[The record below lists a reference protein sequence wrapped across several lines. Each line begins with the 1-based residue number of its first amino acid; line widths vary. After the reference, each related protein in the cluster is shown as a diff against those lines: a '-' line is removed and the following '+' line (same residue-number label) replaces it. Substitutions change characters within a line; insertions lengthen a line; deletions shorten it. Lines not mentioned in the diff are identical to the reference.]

1 MSDASPE
8 QLALKPT
15 LPAAGR
21 GKLARVLREAASR
34 PPVPA
39 DITVDSPAFQR
50 LQRRVAAATI
60 IVPFLGTVAAV
71 AVAYVIPVTWLDI
84 GLLAVM
90 YVITTLGVTA
100 GFHRQFAHRSFKAK
114 PGLRVA
120 LGIAGSMA
128 AQGNLIYWVA
138 THRRHHQYSE
148 GEGDPHSPYVHD
160 GKPLSRLRGLWH
172 SHLGWMLDSQMTNT
186 VKFTKDLM
194 RDPAIRR
201 VNDLYPLWVV
211 LGLVLPA
218 ILGGVLSLSWAG
230 ALTGFLWGGMVR
242 MFLAHH
248 AMWTSGS
255 TAHLI
260 GTKPFATRDM
270 STNNALLALPNLGEA
285 WHNNHHAFPSSA
297 IFGLHW
303 WQIDIGGMFIRLCES
318 MGLAWDV
325 RKPTRE
331 MIANKKAGTIPAGPV
346 EAESW

>member
-1 MSDASPE
+1 MTDATDTP
-8 QLALKPT
+8 
-15 LPAAGR
+15 PAR
-21 GKLARVLREAASR
+21 ARFIPDER

-39 DITVDSPAFQR
+39 DITVNSPAFQK
-50 LQRRVAAATI
+50 LQKRVAAATI
-60 IVPFLGTVAAV
+60 ILPFLGTLIA
-71 AVAYVIPVTWLDI
+71 L
-84 GLLAVM
+84 GLLFWVPISAVDIALLLVM
-90 YVITTLGVTA
+90 YVATTLGVTV
-100 GFHRQFAHRSFKAK
+100 GFHRQFAHRSFKAA
-114 PGLRVA
+114 PALRVTLA
-120 LGIAGSMA
+120 ILGSMA

-160 GKPLSRLRGLWH
+160 GKLLSRLRGLWH

-201 VNDLYPLWVV
+201 VNDLYALWVV
-211 LGLVLPA
+211 LGLLLPA
-218 ILGGVLSLSWAG
+218 AIGGLLTMSWMG
-230 ALTGFLWGGMVR
+230 ALTGFLWGGVVR

-260 GTKPFATRDM
+260 GTRPFSTRDM
-270 STNNALLALPNLGEA
+270 STNNALLAVPNLGEA

-303 WQIDIGGMFIRLCES
+303 WQIDIGGMFIRLCAAL
-318 MGLAWDV
+318 GWAWDV
-325 RKPTRE
+325 RKPSKA
-331 MIANKKAGTIPAGPV
+331 MIADKKTGAAPPGPV
-346 EAESW
+346 EAQTW

>member
-1 MSDASPE
+1 MSTTTPE
-8 QLALKPT
+8 PET
-15 LPAAGR
+15 LR
-21 GKLARVLREAASR
+21 ARVLSEAATR
-34 PPVPA
+34 PPAPP
-39 DITVDSPAFQR
+39 DITVDSPEFQR

-60 IVPFLGTVAAV
+60 VLPFLGTLAAV
-71 AVAYVIPVTWLDI
+71 ALAFVIPVTWLDLT
-84 GLLAVM
+84 LLAVM
-90 YVITTLGVTA
+90 YLVTTLGITA

-148 GEGDPHSPYVHD
+148 GEGDPHSPYLHE
-160 GKPLSRLRGLWH
+160 GQPLGWLRGLWH

-186 VKFTKDLM
+186 VKFTKDLI

-201 VNDLYPLWVV
+201 VNDLYFLWVA
-211 LGLVLPA
+211 LGLALPA
-218 ILGGVLSLSWAG
+218 LVGGLVTLSWTG

-255 TAHLI
+255 TAHLV
-260 GTKPFATRDM
+260 GSRPFATRDM

-303 WQIDIGGMFIRLCES
+303 WQVDLGGLFIRACAAV
-318 MGLAWDV
+318 GLASDI
-325 RKPTRE
+325 RRPSPE
-331 MIANKKAGTIPAGPV
+331 MIAAKKAGTAPPGPV
-346 EAESW
+346 EADSW

>member
-1 MSDASPE
+1 MTDAAHTP
-8 QLALKPT
+8 P
-15 LPAAGR
+15 GR
-21 GKLARVLREAASR
+21 VRFIPDKR

-39 DITVDSPAFQR
+39 DVTVDSPAFQR
-50 LQRRVAAATI
+50 LQKRVAAATI
-60 IVPFLGTVAAV
+60 IIPFLGTLAALV
-71 AVAYVIPVTWLDI
+71 LLVWVPISAVDI
-84 GLLAVM
+84 ALLLVM
-90 YVITTLGVTA
+90 YVATTLGITA
-100 GFHRQFAHRSFKAK
+100 GFHRQFAHRAFKAK
-114 PGLRVA
+114 PALRVA
-120 LGIAGSMA
+120 LGILGSMA

-148 GEGDPHSPYVHD
+148 GDGDPHSPYIHD
-160 GKPLSRLRGLWH
+160 GKLLSRLRGLWH

-201 VNDLYPLWVV
+201 VNDLYALWVV
-211 LGLVLPA
+211 LGLAIPA
-218 ILGGVLSLSWAG
+218 VLGGLLTLSWMG

-260 GTKPFATRDM
+260 GTRPFATRDM
-270 STNNALLALPNLGEA
+270 STNNGLLAVPNLGEA

-297 IFGLHW
+297 IFGLYW
-303 WQIDIGGMFIRLCES
+303 WQIDIGGMFIRLCEAL
-318 MGLAWDV
+318 GWAWDV
-325 RKPTRE
+325 RRPTRA
-331 MIANKKAGTIPAGPV
+331 MIDGKKTGALPAGPV